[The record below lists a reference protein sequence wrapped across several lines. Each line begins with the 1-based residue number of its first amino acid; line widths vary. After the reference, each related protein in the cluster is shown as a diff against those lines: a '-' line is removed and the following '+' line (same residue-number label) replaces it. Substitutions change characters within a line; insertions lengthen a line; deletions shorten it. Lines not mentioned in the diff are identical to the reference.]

1 MGFVVY
7 PAIDI
12 LNGKCVRLH
21 QGDYGLEKIYN
32 EDPVSQALQF
42 ASQGAEWIHVVD
54 LDAART
60 GNPENRNVV
69 ARIAEAV
76 SIPIQTGGGIRSIE
90 SAKTLFDSGIER
102 VVVGTAAVEN
112 PEMVEE
118 LTGLGYRLAVGLDG
132 KKGLIATRGWKE
144 ETGVKVAE
152 LAIQFEESGIDAVI
166 VTEIERDGTLLG
178 PDINGLEEVLNAT
191 TLEVI
196 ASGGVGSLQDLE
208 SLTRL
213 QVNSRTLGGVIVG
226 KSLYEGKFDLY
237 QALNTCKHQGRNEE
251 KP

>member
-1 MGFVVY
+1 MGLVVY

-21 QGDYGLEKIYN
+21 QGDYDLEKIYN

-60 GNPENRNVV
+60 GHPENRDVV
-69 ARIAEAV
+69 AQIAEAV
-76 SIPIQTGGGIRSIE
+76 SVPIQTGGGVRSIE
-90 SAKTLFDSGIER
+90 SAKALFDSGVER
-102 VVVGTAAVEN
+102 VVVGTSAVEN

-118 LTGLGYRLAVGLDG
+118 LTGLGYRIAVGLDG

-144 ETGVKVAE
+144 ETGLKVAE
-152 LAIQFEESGIDAVI
+152 LAIQFEKSGIDAVI

-191 TLEVI
+191 RLEVI

-208 SLTRL
+208 SLTQL
-213 QVNSRTLGGVIVG
+213 QVSNRTLGGVIVG

-237 QALNTCKHQGRNEE
+237 KALKTCKNDEQSEGT
-251 KP
+251 P

>member
-1 MGFVVY
+1 MGFMVY

-60 GNPENRNVV
+60 GFPENRSVV
-69 ARIAEAV
+69 AEIAEAV
-76 SIPIQTGGGIRSIE
+76 SVPIQTGGGIRSIE
-90 SAKTLFDSGIER
+90 SAKTLFDSGVER

-112 PEMVEE
+112 PKMIED
-118 LTGLGYRLAVGLDG
+118 LTKLGYRIAVGLDG

-144 ETGVKVAE
+144 ETEFRVAE
-152 LAIQFEESGIDAVI
+152 LAIKFENSGIDAVI

-178 PDINGLEEVLNAT
+178 PDLNGLEEVLNAT

-208 SLTRL
+208 SLTQL
-213 QVNSRTLGGVIVG
+213 QVSNRTLGGVIVG
-226 KSLYEGKFDLY
+226 KSLYEGKIDLY
-237 QALNTCKHQGRNEE
+237 QALKTCENQSQSEDE
-251 KP
+251 L